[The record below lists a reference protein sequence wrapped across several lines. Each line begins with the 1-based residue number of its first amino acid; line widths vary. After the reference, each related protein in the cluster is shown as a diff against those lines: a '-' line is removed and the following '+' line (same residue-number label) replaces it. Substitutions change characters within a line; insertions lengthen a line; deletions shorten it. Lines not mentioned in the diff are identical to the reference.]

1 MKFSREPGRVNYF
14 WIAAGAYLI
23 YLAFRLIDDLRRG
36 TGGRAFISVP
46 ASIVFVVVG
55 AFLFWREWKN
65 YQAGK
70 DAGEEDED
78 LDPVEDEEDEETA
91 DGENAGEET
100 AGEETAGE
108 ETAGEETADGENAGE
123 EMADEEIAA
132 VKTAGEENA
141 DKKAAADEAAAEGDA
156 PAETGADVPA
166 DPAAGGTGSGGEV
179 RP

>member
-91 DGENAGEET
+91 GEET
-100 AGEETAGE
+100 
-108 ETAGEETADGENAGE
+108 
-123 EMADEEIAA
+123 ADEEIAA
-132 VKTAGEENA
+132 VKTADEENA

>member
-91 DGENAGEET
+91 DGE
-100 AGEETAGE
+100 TAGE
-108 ETAGEETADGENAGE
+108 ETAGEETAD
-123 EMADEEIAA
+123 EEIAA
-132 VKTAGEENA
+132 VKTADEENA